1 MSSATYRPG
10 CGGQIAILAVGF
22 IMGCIVG
29 LSIDGIGQLTSRRRA
44 QFVEERD
51 AVAPA
56 IAKDPAF
63 KDVHI
68 DEDSEGFAQVAGKV
82 PTADDKDRLQEAITR
97 ALGQRHAERS
107 LHVTVEP

>member
-1 MSSATYRPG
+1 MSHARYQPG
-10 CGGQIAILAVGF
+10 CGGQIAILVVGF
-22 IMGCIVG
+22 ILGCIVG
-29 LSIDGIGQLTSRRRA
+29 SFLEGIGQLTSRRHA

-56 IAKDPAF
+56 IAKDTAF

-68 DEDSEGFAQVAGKV
+68 YEDSEGFAEVVGNV
-82 PTADDKDRLQEAITR
+82 RTADDKNRLQESITR